1 MKKVSITPNS
11 NFHFEG
17 EKSIL
22 DSGNAEFKRYRY
34 AWLNNP
40 REFKVG
46 EFPLHLDIELT
57 NICNLRCA
65 YCASTHNK
73 WGSDAKGKMSF
84 DLFRCIID
92 EGARNG
98 LYSIKFSLRGESL
111 LHEELP
117 KMIRYAKSK
126 GIIDMYFNTNGVLLD
141 TAKGIE
147 LIEAG
152 LNRISVSCDGWDKE
166 SFEKNR
172 TGASFEKVYNNILEL
187 RSSRE
192 KLNKDYPKIR
202 IQAVGFGDVRQNWRK
217 YLKLW
222 KPLAE
227 EVGYL
232 DARDEGAG
240 ASHGGKKADWACPFL
255 WQRMVILWDGT
266 ILPCLLHGVDDSSQ
280 MEMGNVIDT
289 SIKEQWLSEK
299 MENFRTH
306 HKKGCSHEIEA
317 CDKCSYRALEIGKL
331 VSRSSEKLSIK

>member
-22 DSGNAEFKRYRY
+22 DSEDAEFKRYRY
-34 AWLNNP
+34 AWINNP

-65 YCASTHNK
+65 YCAATHNK
-73 WGSDAKGKMSF
+73 WGSDAKGKMSL
-84 DLFRCIID
+84 DLFKRVID
-92 EGARNG
+92 EGTENG

-111 LHEELP
+111 LHADLP
-117 KMIRYAKSK
+117 KMIRYARSK

-141 TAKGIE
+141 EAKGLE
-147 LIEAG
+147 LVEAG
-152 LNRISVSCDGWDKE
+152 LNRISISCDGWDKE

-172 TGASFEKVYNNILEL
+172 IGASFEKVYDNILGL

-192 KLNKDYPKIR
+192 KLGKDYPKIR
-202 IQAVGFGDVRQNWRK
+202 IQAVGFDEVRQNWQK

-222 KPLAE
+222 KPLADE
-227 EVGYL
+227 IGYL
-232 DARDEGAG
+232 DARDEGPG
-240 ASHGGKKADWACPFL
+240 SSHGGKKADWACPFI

-266 ILPCLLHGVDDSSQ
+266 ILPCLLHGVDDSRD
-280 MEMGNVIDT
+280 MEMGNVRET
-289 SIKEQWLSEK
+289 SIKEQWLSAK
-299 MENFRTH
+299 MQSFREL
-306 HKKGCSHEIEA
+306 HKQGLSHEIEA

-331 VSRSSEKLSIK
+331 VNP

>member
-11 NFHFEG
+11 NFHVEG

-22 DSGNAEFKRYRY
+22 DSGSSEFKRYRY

-40 REFKVG
+40 REFKIG

-84 DLFRCIID
+84 DLFKRIID

-117 KMIRYAKSK
+117 EMIRYAKSK

-202 IQAVGFGDVRQNWRK
+202 IQAVGFGEVRQNWQK

-240 ASHGGKKADWACPFL
+240 ARHGGKKADWACPFL

-266 ILPCLLHGVDDSSQ
+266 ILPCLLHGVDDSES

-299 MENFRTH
+299 MENFRTL
-306 HKKGCSHEIEA
+306 HKKGHSHKIEA

-331 VSRSSEKLSIK
+331 VSRSSEK